1 MKAHGVTSHKKIQ
14 CHSDRVHW
22 LNPGDY
28 GVNSV
33 VGNLHE
39 RPSLSSLLLAGAMG
53 SDGTRA
59 EWENTAGLVQQRHGG
74 EKASK
79 RQRTEF

>member
-1 MKAHGVTSHKKIQ
+1 M
-14 CHSDRVHW
+14 
-22 LNPGDY
+22 
-28 GVNSV
+28 NSV

-59 EWENTAGLVQQRHGG
+59 GWENTAGLVQQRRGG
-74 EKASK
+74 QKETK